1 MINVTQA
8 VRQDLDE
15 ILVIDNEVI
24 GTTSRSSMF
33 EKAIHEGRCLAVR
46 SGHSMIKGVLIYQT
60 EFFDCSFISLVIVH
74 PSERRKGYASRLI
87 KDFEKITPTEKI
99 FSSTNKSNKR
109 MQSVF
114 SSLGYKKSGYIE
126 NLDEGDPEMIYYKK
140 RASNAE

>member
-8 VRQDLDE
+8 VPQDLDE

-24 GTTSRSSMF
+24 GNSNRRSMF
-33 EKAIHEGRCLAVR
+33 KKAIHEGRCLAVR
-46 SGHSMIKGVLIYQT
+46 SVHSTIKGVLIYQT

-87 KDFEKITPTEKI
+87 KDFEKIAPTEKI
-99 FSSTNKSNKR
+99 FSSTNQSNER

-114 SSLGYKKSGYIE
+114 SSLNYEKSGYIE
-126 NLDEGDPEMIYYKK
+126 NLDEGDPEIIFYKK
-140 RASNAE
+140 RGK